1 MEQLDCPSL
10 EIWEQRRQWF
20 ERCLDEVQHPFA
32 NYIVSDH
39 ATALLVELQ
48 ACYCVGAGVSVI
60 ILSISIIDAQLRETE
75 AGDGRIGTAKL
86 LNEYYGGDEINWLRK
101 LRNKYVHIDIDSPAL
116 KVDDQYL
123 KRKELETDATKAIK
137 MVIRSFFQSP
147 GV

>member
-1 MEQLDCPSL
+1 MEQLDCPSQD
-10 EIWEQRRQWF
+10 IWEQRQQWF
-20 ERCLDEVQHPFA
+20 EHCLEEAQHPLA

-48 ACYCVGAGVSVI
+48 ACYCVGAWVSVV
-60 ILSISIIDAQLRETE
+60 ILSISIIDAQIRETE

-86 LNEYYGGDEINWLRK
+86 LTEYYAGHDINWLRK

-116 KVDDQYL
+116 TIDDQYM
-123 KRKELETDATKAIK
+123 KRKEMEADATKAIK